1 MKNNNNVDK
10 PLESAPRVE
19 EAIKQIKIPL
29 LKAEK
34 DPMTHIE
41 LELMNRIDEAF
52 KQAQEDGFKG
62 DFKEWLDTQSTEDL
76 KSIATFSNGG
86 LVDFTG
92 LTPGQM
98 KAIFVSENG
107 YMPGSPRELVRGVKM
122 YLKGMDLK
130 GVPIGV
136 FGK

>member
-34 DPMTHIE
+34 DPMSYIE

-62 DFKEWLDTQSTEDL
+62 DFKQWLDTQSTEDL
-76 KSIATFSNGG
+76 KSIATFSEGG
-86 LVDFTG
+86 SVDFTG

-107 YMPGSPRELVRGVKM
+107 AY
-122 YLKGMDLK
+122 
-130 GVPIGV
+130 
-136 FGK
+136 